1 MCASVSVCLH
11 EHMCVPTC
19 GHALSFSGQC
29 VSDPEASPGG
39 SARNTGSA
47 GPHRAGGLG
56 RVDKR
61 KQDKMQ
67 ESQQETRHGHT
78 LRLRREYFWRRG
90 QCLKRAVEP
99 AVALKGQR
107 EREVSGQLR

>member
-1 MCASVSVCLH
+1 MNA
-11 EHMCVPTC
+11 CVYTPV
-19 GHALSFSGQC
+19 GMLSLLVGNLLSTLC

-39 SARNTGSA
+39 SARNTGGAS
-47 GPHRAGGLG
+47 PHKAEGLG

-78 LRLRREYFWRRG
+78 SCLKREYFWRRG
-90 QCLKRAVEP
+90 QCLKRASEP
-99 AVALKGQR
+99 PLDLKGQR
-107 EREVSGQLR
+107 EREVSGQMR